1 MERGK
6 KNRFL
11 LAFIKICA
19 CYIEE
24 RECDGRGGMTWVR
37 EIWRG
42 EKMTAP
48 CMACHWPVSLLI
60 EPFFSLSF
68 LTAFSFVCAS
78 QTRHYPS
85 AICSFSPPLL
95 VCDWFDAIWKG
106 LQSGGSLVPFLSRMV
121 ASIQLPPSLSFSLSP
136 CVSCVSCFSL
146 CIHMDSSSVSSLLY
160 LSPLRLY
167 AGKAWV
173 PLTSRFPPHTDSL
186 EHFGFGN
193 LGLSI

>member
-1 MERGK
+1 MVGGGDDMSERDMKGGK
-6 KNRFL
+6 NDRPL
-11 LAFIKICA
+11 HGLSLARLSID
-19 CYIEE
+19 
-24 RECDGRGGMTWVR
+24 RT
-37 EIWRG
+37 
-42 EKMTAP
+42 
-48 CMACHWPVSLLI
+48 
-60 EPFFSLSF
+60 FFSLSF